1 MKEKKDGVVWIVDLK
16 WSNKL
21 KGKQDT
27 KMGFAKL
34 RIWIYIEKKDKVSF
48 VMDLKETRYNI

>member
-16 WSNKL
+16 WSKKL

>member
-16 WSNKL
+16 WSKKL

-27 KMGFAKL
+27 KMGLAKL
-34 RIWIYIEKKDKVSF
+34 WIWFYIEKRVKLAKLWIWD
-48 VMDLKETRYNI
+48 